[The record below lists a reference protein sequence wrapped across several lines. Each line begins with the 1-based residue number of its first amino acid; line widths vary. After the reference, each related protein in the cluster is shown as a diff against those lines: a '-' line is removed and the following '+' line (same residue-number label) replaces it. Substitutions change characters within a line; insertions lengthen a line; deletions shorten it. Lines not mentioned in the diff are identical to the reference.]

1 MPVFYLN
8 LPGPFRHTQT
18 TMKLYFTLIVFS
30 ILSIAGI
37 GQKTEKAPVKFGK
50 ISPEDFKSVY
60 SIDSNAQAV
69 VIADIGYSE
78 FVGNNSGW
86 FSLEFT
92 RQVRIHILNKNAYD
106 IANFSIPLYS
116 VNNAEEE
123 VQNLKGTTYNLEN
136 GKVVETK
143 LDKNSV
149 FKEKIDKR
157 HVEKKFTMPNLK
169 EGCIIEVEY
178 RVKSDF
184 LYNLQPWAFQDEYPV
199 LWSEYEV
206 GIPEFFSY
214 IFLSQ
219 GYQPFYIRDSKNKTT
234 NFRGTMSNGASSSD
248 HFSVDAGVTNYRWV
262 MKNVP
267 ALKTESYTSTTRN
280 HIAKIDF
287 QLSEYRYP
295 LTPKSIMGTWKE
307 LNDVL
312 MKDEEFGL
320 PISKDNGFLSD
331 EIPTRAK
338 SIKENNLQKAKLI
351 YEYVRD
357 NYKCTDDYAKYMSQT
372 LRNLVKVKNGNVA
385 DINLLLIAMLRYAG
399 YKADPVIL
407 GLRSRGVT
415 YPMYPIV
422 DRFNYVIGRLE
433 VDGNKYYLDAADPM
447 LGFGKLDPLCYNGHA
462 RVINGGPEAIELNT
476 DMLSETK
483 FTSVFV
489 INEKGK
495 LSGSIQQTPGYVEST
510 HCREQVK
517 EKGKETLIG
526 EIKKSFNADVD
537 IDNFRVDSLNKKDE
551 PLGIAYDFTI
561 RHDGEDI
568 LYVNPMFG
576 EAIQNNPFK
585 SAQRFYPV
593 EMPYTVDDTYI
604 LTLDAPEGYAI
615 DELPKSMVLK
625 LNEEGEGLFEYR
637 VSESGGSIS
646 LRSRLQIKRTVFA
659 PEEYEL
665 LREFFNMVV
674 NKQNEQIVFKKKK

>member
-1 MPVFYLN
+1 
-8 LPGPFRHTQT
+8 
-18 TMKLYFTLIVFS
+18 MKPHFILIAFS
-30 ILSIAGI
+30 VLITIAGI
-37 GQKTEKAPVKFGK
+37 GQKPEKAPIKFGK
-50 ISPEDFKSVY
+50 IAPEDFKTVY

-69 VIADIGYSE
+69 IIADIGYSE

-106 IANFSIPLYS
+106 LADFSIHLYS
-116 VNNAEEE
+116 VSGAEEE

-143 LDKNSV
+143 LDKNSI
-149 FKEKIDKR
+149 FKEKVDKR
-157 HVEKKFTMPNLK
+157 RIAKKFTMPNLK

-178 RVKSDF
+178 RIKSDF

-206 GIPEFFSY
+206 VIPEFFSY

-219 GYQPFYIRDSKNKTT
+219 GYQPFYIKGTKDKRN
-234 NFRGTMSNGASSSD
+234 NFNGSMSSGAGASERYS
-248 HFSVDAGVTNYRWV
+248 FEANVTNYRWV

-267 ALKTESYTSTTRN
+267 ALKTESYTSTTNN

-295 LTPKSIMGTWKE
+295 LTHRSIMGTWKE
-307 LNDVL
+307 LNDQL

-320 PISKDNGFLSD
+320 PISKDNGFLGD
-331 EIPTRAK
+331 EIPANAK
-338 SIKENNLQKAKLI
+338 LIKEKNLQKAKLI

-357 NYKCTDDYAKYMSQT
+357 NYKCTDNYAKYMSQT
-372 LRNLVKVKNGNVA
+372 LRSLVKVKNGNVA

-399 YKADPVIL
+399 YQADPVIL

-415 YPMYPIV
+415 YALYPIL
-422 DRFNYVIGRLE
+422 DRFNYVIAELQ
-433 VDGNKYYLDAADPM
+433 VDGKKYYLDAADPM

-462 RVINGGPEAIELNT
+462 RVINGKPEAIEFST
-476 DMLSETK
+476 DMLSEK
-483 FTSVFV
+483 KLTSVFV

-495 LSGSIQQTPGYVEST
+495 LSGAIQQNPGYIEST
-510 HCREQVK
+510 HLREK
-517 EKGKETLIG
+517 IKDKGKETLVP
-526 EIKKSFNADVD
+526 EIKKSFSTDVD
-537 IDNFRVDSLNKKDE
+537 IDNFRIDSLNKKDE
-551 PLGIAYDFTI
+551 PLGVFYDFTI
-561 RHDGEDI
+561 KHEGEDI
-568 LYVNPMFG
+568 LYVSPMFG
-576 EAIQNNPFK
+576 EGIKNNPFK

-593 EMPYTVDDTYI
+593 EMPYTIDETYI
-604 LTLDAPEGYAI
+604 LTLDVPEGYVT
-615 DELPKSMVLK
+615 DEIPKSMVLK

-637 VSESGGSIS
+637 ISESGGSIS

-659 PEEYEL
+659 SEEYEL